1 MDEVALREFEL
12 QQADDIAIQNYCNEV
27 MGSNTE
33 LDRFKHAVV
42 EFKKARETA
51 KQ

>member
-27 MGSNTE
+27 IGSSTE

-42 EFKKARETA
+42 EFKKHKETA